1 MNGNFSIGVTPDL
14 TLTQERLWKT
24 LFPLAAER
32 AAKAAAAGTRFA
44 YYTRAET
51 ATSILK
57 TKRIWMR
64 KSMCMNDYMEV
75 QHGLQCLSN
84 TLYKTDAGKR
94 FAAVLDQLFKGL
106 WSEIEK
112 LLNNC
117 IWHLRTDTYF
127 TCVSEHRLEEDV
139 LGRLSMWR
147 AYGGTNGVALVMNNA
162 PFQAHAPSDVLK
174 ISASPVVYFDPEKFE
189 EKFAEVVN
197 NIETDADFIREQPR
211 EEIKAR
217 IFRVLAFAAVC
228 TKHPGFAEE
237 LEWRVVHFPWWEHSD
252 CMPKEIEVVAGV
264 PQPVYKIPLQDIPEK
279 GLSGITIPALFDRII
294 IGPTRDPL
302 AMKEAFTELLTN
314 AGVEQPY
321 NRILLSNIPLRQ

>member
-1 MNGNFSIGVTPDL
+1 MNGDFSKGVTPNL
-14 TLTQERLWKT
+14 TPTQERLWKT

-32 AAKAAAAGTRFA
+32 AAKAASANTRFA

-94 FAAVLDQLFKGL
+94 FAAVLDQVFKGL

-112 LLNNC
+112 LLNDR

-127 TCVSEHRLEEDV
+127 TCVSERKVEEDI

-174 ISASPVVYFDPEKFE
+174 TSASPVVYFDPEKFE
-189 EKFAEVVN
+189 EKFGEVVN
-197 NIETDADFIREQPR
+197 NIENDADFIREQPR
-211 EEIKAR
+211 EERATGRQGLCNPVALQSLPFNRSPGKQRLCDTQLLRPCVVNAFKR
-217 IFRVLAFAAVC
+217 RNSSNSKSLAWHRQRTC
-228 TKHPGFAEE
+228 SKNDQG
-237 LEWRVVHFPWWEHSD
+237 
-252 CMPKEIEVVAGV
+252 
-264 PQPVYKIPLQDIPEK
+264 
-279 GLSGITIPALFDRII
+279 GIL
-294 IGPTRDPL
+294 
-302 AMKEAFTELLTN
+302 
-314 AGVEQPY
+314 
-321 NRILLSNIPLRQ
+321 

>member
-1 MNGNFSIGVTPDL
+1 
-14 TLTQERLWKT
+14 
-24 LFPLAAER
+24 
-32 AAKAAAAGTRFA
+32 
-44 YYTRAET
+44 
-51 ATSILK
+51 
-57 TKRIWMR
+57 MR

-94 FAAVLDQLFKGL
+94 FAAVLDQVFKGL

-112 LLNNC
+112 LLNDC

-127 TCVSEHRLEEDV
+127 TCVSEHKVEEDI

-162 PFQAHAPSDVLK
+162 PFQARAPSDVLK

-189 EKFAEVVN
+189 EKFGEVVN
-197 NIETDADFIREQPR
+197 NIENDADFIRERPR

-217 IFRVLAFAAVC
+217 IFRVLAFAAVY

-252 CMPKEIEVVAGV
+252 YMPKEIEVVAGV
-264 PQPVYKIPLQDIPEK
+264 PQPVYKIPLEDIPEK

-302 AMKEAFTELLTN
+302 
-314 AGVEQPY
+314 VS
-321 NRILLSNIPLRQ
+321 R